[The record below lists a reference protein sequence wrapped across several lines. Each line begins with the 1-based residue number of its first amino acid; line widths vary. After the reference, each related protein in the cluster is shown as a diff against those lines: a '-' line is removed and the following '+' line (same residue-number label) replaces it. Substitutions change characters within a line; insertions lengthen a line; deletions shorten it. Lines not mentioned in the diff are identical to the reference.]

1 MARHEFFVG
10 RRGFT
15 LIELLVVVAIIAVLI
30 ALLLPAVQS
39 AREASRRAQCSNNL
53 KQLGLAVHNYI
64 SSNNCLP
71 PLYESFNYIGIATP
85 NVNLGGGPWPLTWA
99 VALLPYCEQSALF
112 NSANYS
118 YGAFDPANYY
128 TLSFVQ
134 ISTLMCPSENL
145 RIGPW
150 VTTNL
155 ANYRANFQGP
165 PTMGSWDG
173 AIVVMH
179 DNNAGTSGPAMNA
192 NSNQGPVGIE
202 GIIDGTSSTAA
213 ISEKLVGTADYGN
226 SAGTSTITPSN
237 KNQAQ
242 RGMFLTNVAI
252 GPSIDIGGPTIA
264 LQFYQAC
271 NAIPGSQTLQ
281 TFSGWW
287 DGACWDGSHGGTLNF
302 NAYDHWN
309 TPNKW
314 SCLSSDSWGGISG
327 APGSITDAIT
337 ATSNHPGG
345 VNVAFCDGSVRFV
358 KDTIG
363 YQIWWALGTRNLGE
377 ITSGDQY

>member
-1 MARHEFFVG
+1 MARREFAVG

-15 LIELLVVVAIIAVLI
+15 LIELLVVIAIIAVLI

-39 AREASRRAQCSNNL
+39 AREAARRAQCNNNL

-64 SSNNCLP
+64 STYNCLP
-71 PLYESFNYIGIATP
+71 PLYESFNYIGVATP
-85 NVNLGGGPWPLTWA
+85 NVNFGGGPWPLTWA
-99 VALLPYCEQSALF
+99 VALLPYIEQTSLY
-112 NSANYS
+112 NSANYAA
-118 YGAFDPANYY
+118 GAFDPSNYY
-128 TLSFVQ
+128 TLSFTQV
-134 ISTLMCPSENL
+134 STLICPSENL
-145 RIGPW
+145 KLGPW
-150 VTTNL
+150 VTSNM

-192 NSNQGPVGIE
+192 NSNQGPVGVE
-202 GIIDGTSSTAA
+202 GVIDGTSTTAA
-213 ISEKLVGTADYGN
+213 ISEKLIGTADYGN
-226 SAGTSTITPSN
+226 SAGNSTITATN
-237 KNQAQ
+237 KNQAL

-252 GPSIDIGGPTIA
+252 GPSLDVGGSAIA

-302 NAYDHWN
+302 VTGQRKPDALREIAKRVYD
-309 TPNKW
+309 
-314 SCLSSDSWGGISG
+314 G
-327 APGSITDAIT
+327 
-337 ATSNHPGG
+337 TS
-345 VNVAFCDGSVRFV
+345 
-358 KDTIG
+358 
-363 YQIWWALGTRNLGE
+363 
-377 ITSGDQY
+377 